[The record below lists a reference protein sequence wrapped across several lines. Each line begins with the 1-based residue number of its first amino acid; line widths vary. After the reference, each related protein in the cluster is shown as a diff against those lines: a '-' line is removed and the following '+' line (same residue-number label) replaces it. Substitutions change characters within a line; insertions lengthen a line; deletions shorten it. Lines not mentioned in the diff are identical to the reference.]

1 MTQLLPPA
9 DSSPP
14 DEMGDPNPAAEV
26 EPATK
31 DDDDSGETSEHV
43 DFRDILPRLPN
54 LRHLSASYTVK
65 ECGMNFKWSMFG
77 MTKRDATYF
86 ANAVRLFAKLQV
98 LELQSRWVHF
108 GGFVFSQ

>member
-1 MTQLLPPA
+1 
-9 DSSPP
+9 
-14 DEMGDPNPAAEV
+14 MGDPNPAAEV